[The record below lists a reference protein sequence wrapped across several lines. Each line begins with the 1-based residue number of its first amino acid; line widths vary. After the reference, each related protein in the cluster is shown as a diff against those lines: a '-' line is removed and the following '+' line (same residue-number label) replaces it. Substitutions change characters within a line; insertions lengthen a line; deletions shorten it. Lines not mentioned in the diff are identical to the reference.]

1 VLIQGSARTDTG
13 KLRPKN
19 EDAFG
24 YFPELALYVV
34 GDGMG
39 GHAGGESASALTV
52 ETMRLSLQE
61 TQAEDFTPV
70 TDPEGRCFGVER
82 RLLIAVQQAN
92 SRVLEMSRQDPSLA
106 GMGTTVAA
114 VLLEE
119 REGLASVCHVG
130 DSRVYRIRA
139 GRIEQLTEDHS
150 LAQQLFRDGKIS
162 AQEAKTSPHRHV
174 LTQALGVS
182 PVVQPTVRVE
192 ELRKGDVFIICSD
205 GVHGVV
211 EEEEILNVLVREGSA
226 LQKACD
232 ALIDLA
238 NARGGRDNSTVIILR
253 YDNAGEKADQP

>member
-1 VLIQGSARTDTG
+1 MLIQGAARTDTG
-13 KLRPKN
+13 KVRLTN

-24 YFPELALYVV
+24 YFPELALYVI

-39 GHAGGESASALTV
+39 GQAGGEIASALAV
-52 ETMRLSLQE
+52 ETMRLSVQE

-70 TDPEGRCFGVER
+70 TDPEGRCFGAER

-92 SRVLEMSRQDPSLA
+92 SRVLAMSRQDPRLA

-119 REGLASVCHVG
+119 REGLASICHVG

-139 GRIEQLTEDHS
+139 RCIEPLTEDHS
-150 LAQQLFRDGKIS
+150 LAQQLVRDGTIDR
-162 AQEAKTSPHRHV
+162 QEAKTSPHRHV

-182 PVVQPTVRVE
+182 PVVQPTIRVE
-192 ELRKGDVFIICSD
+192 DLRKGDVFIICSD

-211 EEEEILNVLVREGSA
+211 EPEEILNVVVREGSA

-238 NARGGRDNSTVIILR
+238 NARGGRDNSTIIILR
-253 YDNAGEKADQP
+253 YENAAE